1 MHRTASCNIHQTKCS
16 HQDLQANGHRLI
28 VPDHVLNK
36 IGGYGDYSP
45 LKSSLMIKHSYT
57 QNHSAPR
64 IWSIFHCHWPW
75 MLHTI
80 VNNNACQSSLE
91 SFPNSFS
98 IQVDQ
103 KVAKYSLKF
112 WDWPK
117 GRSTLWKRPSNNTT
131 CYCDTS
137 YLPRSVVT
145 IEYSTV
151 THIHKQP
158 TSQRGWLQSQPTRPG
173 HQLQAEQ
180 CATIGEVLVI
190 KKNFKKHFNCVITNI
205 QIQEKNWT

>member
-1 MHRTASCNIHQTKCS
+1 
-16 HQDLQANGHRLI
+16 
-28 VPDHVLNK
+28 
-36 IGGYGDYSP
+36 
-45 LKSSLMIKHSYT
+45 MIKPGYT

-64 IWSIFHCHWPW
+64 IWSIFHRHWPW

-80 VNNNACQSSLE
+80 VNNSCQSSLE

-103 KVAKYSLKF
+103 KVAKYSLGF

-117 GRSTLWKRPSNNTT
+117 GKGLATILHATV
-131 CYCDTS
+131 TS
-137 YLPRSVVT
+137 YLPRSVAT

-180 CATIGEVLVI
+180 CATIGEVLERDQNKRNI
-190 KKNFKKHFNCVITNI
+190 KHFQWCHHQHTNPG
-205 QIQEKNWT
+205 KNWT